1 MLTIGRFMKKGI
13 QVIVS
18 AVVMQI
24 CLGGVYAWSIYTP
37 VLRNVYGMTGGQTG
51 SIFGITI
58 AVFAVAMIFAG
69 RFQEKYGPRVVSFI
83 GALFFA
89 AGYILSSQSN
99 GSFLILAA
107 GIGVLSGIGIGCG
120 YVCALAT
127 AIKWYPKRRGLITG
141 IAVMGFGGGAILL
154 SRIANGLMSNGT
166 DVMQVFLGVGLVVGA
181 ILIVCAL
188 FLKLPPDMIKGKDDS
203 GSVIGKSLR
212 QPRFISLVI
221 GMFAGTFGG
230 LLVIGNLAPIGISW
244 NFTSAQAASAI
255 GLFSIGNMVGRFV
268 WGVVYDR
275 IKNIAI
281 PLSLGLL
288 GIAML
293 ALLLPLPYAGFLT
306 ASLFIGFSF
315 GACFVLYA
323 AHVATLYGSRAVG
336 NIYPLVFLAY
346 GVAGISGPSLGGFLY
361 DVFSSYSYAT
371 ILAVSIAWIS
381 AGVIIYL
388 HSREKSENNL
398 PADE

>member
-1 MLTIGRFMKKGI
+1 MKKGI
-13 QVIVS
+13 QVLVS
-18 AVVMQI
+18 AIVMQI

-37 VLRNVYGMTGGQTG
+37 VLRSVYGLSGGQTG

-58 AVFAVAMIFAG
+58 AVFSVAMIFAG
-69 RFQEKYGPRVVSFI
+69 RFQEKYGPRIVSFI

-89 AGYILSSQSN
+89 AGYILSSRSN
-99 GSFLILAA
+99 GSFLILIA
-107 GIGVLSGIGIGCG
+107 GIGILSGIGIGCG

-127 AIKWYPKRRGLITG
+127 AIKWYPKRKGLITG
-141 IAVMGFGGGAILL
+141 IAVMGFGGGAILV
-154 SRIANGLMSNGT
+154 SKIANGLMSNGM
-166 DVMQVFLGVGLVVGA
+166 DVLQVFLGVGLVMGV
-181 ILIVCAL
+181 ILLACAL
-188 FLKLPPDMIKGKDDS
+188 LLKLPSGMTPGKHDT
-203 GSVIGKSLR
+203 GSVVGKSLR

-230 LLVIGNLAPIGISW
+230 LLVIGNLAPIGLSW
-244 NFTSAQAASAI
+244 DFTSTQAAVAI
-255 GLFSIGNMVGRFV
+255 GLFSIGNMVGRFI

-275 IKNIAI
+275 IKNVSI
-281 PLSLGLL
+281 PLSLVLM

-306 ASLFIGFSF
+306 ASFFIGFSF

-323 AHVATLYGSRAVG
+323 AHVATLYGSWAVG
-336 NIYPLVFLAY
+336 KIYPLVFLAY
-346 GVAGISGPSLGGFLY
+346 GVAGITGPSLGGFLY
-361 DVFSSYSYAT
+361 DVFDSYSYAS

-388 HSREKSENNL
+388 HSRDKNENNL
-398 PADE
+398 PAM